1 LETDPEEGGEGV
13 EEGVA
18 EEETSDLNHQRCQ
31 MGQKLQC
38 SRLQIWEFRGKTFRH
53 HQSTMQT
60 GALDMTSNPGSH
72 SSHHLKDK
80 THGTEIL
87 ILSQDL

>member
-38 SRLQIWEFRGKTFRH
+38 SRLQI
-53 HQSTMQT
+53 
-60 GALDMTSNPGSH
+60 
-72 SSHHLKDK
+72 
-80 THGTEIL
+80 
-87 ILSQDL
+87 